1 VVPGDRERGGN
12 PIESVSLAQ
21 GPEERAESDT
31 PDGLVVAASLVAKP
45 GIVAGVVLSGF
56 AGMALAARGLPPLRT
71 ALAGLSAI
79 LLAAAGSAILNGLL
93 DASFDERMPRVAGRV
108 RALSR
113 LGKRG
118 ALALAAGFI
127 IAGLSIAVRSLNA
140 VAALLILAAVLGY
153 TVLYT
158 VLLKRRSPYGTI
170 PGGIPG
176 ALPVL
181 IGYAAVTPRIGIDGG
196 ILFLLM
202 LLWQPPHFWTLALK
216 HREEYAAAGIPVLPV
231 VFGESYTRIFMFL
244 YGMALLPLSLSLWV
258 LGFLSPAF
266 ALLASG
272 LWICFLWSCY
282 ANAVRARRFGRAF
295 GASILYILG
304 LLLALIADVGIRAIL

>member
-1 VVPGDRERGGN
+1 VDPDDGERGGG
-12 PIESVSLAQ
+12 PIEPVSLAR
-21 GPEERAESDT
+21 GPEERAEPDT
-31 PDGLVVAASLVAKP
+31 PDGLLVSASLIAKP
-45 GIVAGVVLSGF
+45 GIVGGIVLSGL
-56 AGMALAARGLPPLRT
+56 AGMTLAARGLPPPQT
-71 ALAGLSAI
+71 VLAGLSAI
-79 LLAAAGSAILNGLL
+79 LLAAAGSAVLNGLL
-93 DASFDERMPRVAGRV
+93 DVSFDERMPRVAGRV

-113 LGKRG
+113 IGRKG
-118 ALALAAGFI
+118 ALALTAGFVL
-127 IAGLSIAVRSLNA
+127 AGLLIAVRFLNA

-153 TVLYT
+153 AVLYT

-202 LLWQPPHFWTLALK
+202 LLWQPPHFWALALK

-231 VFGESYTRIFMFL
+231 VFGESYTRIFIFL
-244 YGMALLPLSLSLWV
+244 YGIALLPLSLSLWV

-266 ALLASG
+266 ALLAAG

-282 ANAVRARRFGRAF
+282 AHAVRARLFGRAF

-304 LLLALIADVGIRAIL
+304 LLVALIADVSIRAVR